1 VQVWVVDRWWG
12 VDPATGKKT
21 IKKANFGQGVRWQ
34 VAHYAEQQNGTR
46 KLVSRNFERAVD
58 AEEYRTRTAHEL
70 REGSYRPREITKKT
84 FADAAAAWFSSKK
97 KPTGSSLL
105 RYRDA
110 LDIWVLPAW
119 GRRTLSTI
127 HRIEIDEW
135 VTAMMN
141 GTAPHAE
148 GRRVRGNGMA
158 PSGLTAIWVPFKAS
172 LAHAVELGW
181 LTSNPVRSVE
191 LPKTRPA
198 EKIFLNYHEVEKLIE
213 SAREVTGRPADAVA
227 VAVELMAYA
236 GLRIGEVVALEVA
249 NVDLD
254 PRRIRIRRTAT
265 VNINGS
271 PIFGEPKHGER
282 RDVPIAPHAVEHL
295 RTITS
300 GRSQDAPLIDTA
312 RGNYVNLHNWRNRV
326 WSKAVLGAGLQ
337 GRQLSPKALRHTAAS
352 MAIAAGADVKVVQ
365 RMLGHADA
373 SMTLNTYADL
383 WRDRLDEVIEAVS
396 AHRER
401 ALRALGR
408 QE

>member
-1 VQVWVVDRWWG
+1 MRVWVVDRWMG
-12 VDPATGKKT
+12 IDSRTAKK
-21 IKKANFGQGVRWQ
+21 IVKKANYGKGVRWQ
-34 VAHYAEQQNGTR
+34 VAHYAERPDGTR
-46 KLVSRNFERAVD
+46 KLGSKNFERAAD

-84 FADAAAAWFSSKK
+84 YANAAAAWFSSKK

-110 LDIWVLPAW
+110 LDIWVLPTW

-127 HRIEIDEW
+127 HRTEIDEW
-135 VTAMMN
+135 VTAMMD
-141 GTAPHAE
+141 GSAQHAE
-148 GRRVRGNGMA
+148 GRRVRGNGMSPA
-158 PSGLTAIWVPFKAS
+158 GLTSVWVPFKAT

-181 LTSNPVRSVE
+181 LTSNPARSVE
-191 LPKTRPA
+191 LPKTRQI
-198 EKIFLNYHEVEKLIE
+198 EKIFLNYEEAEKLVV
-213 SAREVTGRPADAVA
+213 SAKHVTGRPADA

-236 GLRIGEVVALEVA
+236 GLRIGEVVALEVG

-254 PRRIRIRRTAT
+254 ARRIQIRRTAT
-265 VNINGS
+265 VDINGS

-282 RDVPIAPHAVEHL
+282 RDFPIAPHIVNHL
-295 RTITS
+295 RAITQ
-300 GRSQDAPLIDTA
+300 GRSLDAPLIDTA

-326 WSKAVLGAGLQ
+326 WSKTVKTAGLE

-383 WRDRLDEVIEAVS
+383 WPDRLDEVVEAIS
-396 AHRER
+396 LHRER
-401 ALRALGR
+401 ALSNGHHD
-408 QE
+408 

>member
-1 VQVWVVDRWWG
+1 MRVWIVDRWLG

-21 IKKANFGQGVRWQ
+21 VKKAAHGTGVRWQ
-34 VAHYAEQQNGTR
+34 VTHYAEQPNGTR
-46 KLVSRNFERAVD
+46 KLVSKNFERLAD
-58 AEEYRTRTAHEL
+58 AEEFRTRTAHEL
-70 REGSYRPREITKKT
+70 REGSYRPKEITKKT

-127 HRIEIDEW
+127 HRTEIDEW
-135 VTAMMN
+135 VTAMLD

-148 GRRVRGNGMA
+148 GRKVRGNGMA
-158 PSGLTAIWVPFKAS
+158 PSGLTAVWVPFKAS

-181 LTSNPVRSVE
+181 LSTNPARSVE

-198 EKIFLNYHEVEKLIE
+198 EKIFLNYQEVEKLVE
-213 SAREVTGRPADAVA
+213 SAQEVTGRPADA

-236 GLRIGEVVALEVA
+236 GLRIGEVVALEVG
-249 NVDLD
+249 NVDLEA
-254 PRRIRIRRTAT
+254 RRIKIRRTAT
-265 VNINGS
+265 VDINGS

-282 RDVPIAPHAVEHL
+282 RDVPIAPHVVEHL
-295 RTITS
+295 RTITT
-300 GRSQDAPLIDTA
+300 GRPQDAPLIDTA
-312 RGNYVNLHNWRNRV
+312 RSNYVNLHNWRNRV
-326 WSKAVLGAGLQ
+326 WSKAVQGAGLQ

-352 MAIAAGADVKVVQ
+352 MAIAAGADVKVIQ

-383 WRDRLDEVIEAVS
+383 WPDRLDEVVDAVS

-401 ALRALGR
+401 ALSLTS
-408 QE
+408 